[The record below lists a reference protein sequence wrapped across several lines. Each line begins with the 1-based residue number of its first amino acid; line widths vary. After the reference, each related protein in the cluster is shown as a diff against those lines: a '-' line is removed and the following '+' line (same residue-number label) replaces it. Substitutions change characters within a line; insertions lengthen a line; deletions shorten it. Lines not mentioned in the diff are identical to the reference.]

1 MEVVTEEQL
10 QLLTNEYYI
19 LHLLY
24 HRSRNQHRNQVWF
37 KYLNILHRR
46 VRIVLKLAMDWRS
59 DHMRNKEV
67 IKEKLLS
74 NIKYLVKRVMAKAY
88 YEFNGII
95 ALGQFINLGFTMLG
109 NLSKLHGILIGFG
122 GVSESLK
129 LKLGSILV
137 GTSHDSDDDIGEA
150 IEFPEI
156 PKSLKIT
163 EDIELVNGLQVK
175 PINESKIMLNKS
187 KIPKMSKMSKVSKI
201 PNIPNIPIIST
212 KNTQKL
218 SENKSRK
225 RKTKSTDNERL
236 NYESESLN
244 SLVSQPLDIFGGQN
258 MDDIF
263 GTSKKTKG
271 NDINDIFG
279 PSKKKKR
286 KKRNEIADIFG

>member
-59 DHMRNKEV
+59 DHIRKKEV

-122 GVSESLK
+122 GVSDTLK

-137 GTSHDSDDDIGEA
+137 GTSHDSEDDIGEVV
-150 IEFPEI
+150 EFPEI
-156 PKSLKIT
+156 PKSLKIS
-163 EDIELVNGLQVK
+163 EDIELVNDLQMK
-175 PINESKIMLNKS
+175 PINESKIMINKS
-187 KIPKMSKMSKVSKI
+187 KVSKVSKMTKI
-201 PNIPNIPIIST
+201 PNIPTIAT
-212 KNTQKL
+212 KNTHKL
-218 SENKSRK
+218 SEDYSRK
-225 RKTKSTDNERL
+225 RKTKSTGSEML

-279 PSKKKKR
+279 PLKKKKKK